1 VNVLSF
7 GTFNFLNERTSDLD
21 LTIIM
26 PCLNEAETLASC
38 ISKAQSWSVSSGLN
52 VEILIADNGSTD
64 ESRTIAIQ
72 LGARVVS
79 VDERGYGAALT
90 AGCRSALGRWIV
102 MGDADD
108 SYDFTSLNDF
118 VSKLREG
125 YDLVLGNRFLGGI
138 KPGAMPW
145 KNRYI
150 GNPILSSVGR
160 VLFSSNLGDFHCG
173 LRAFTKAAFFRMDLR
188 TSGME
193 FATEMV
199 VKATMMKM
207 KISEVPTT
215 LSRDGRNRPPH
226 LRPWRDG
233 WRHLRFMLLMSPR
246 WLFLAPG
253 FGLVGFLGLV
263 YLRIYLGP
271 WDVAGAT
278 LDVRT
283 LFFTQVGISLG
294 IMLFLSGLIS
304 REIGV
309 RDQLFRFSDVNE
321 RRIYQR
327 LMTIRPLVG
336 FCLMLLGF
344 VTSLDAFVAWG
355 DLGFNDIEGLQLLRK
370 VSLAT
375 LFLSN
380 GGIILTFSLLGS
392 FISLPTRKISYS
404 DELAASSREK

>member
-7 GTFNFLNERTSDLD
+7 GAINILDERTSDLD

-253 FGLVGFLGLV
+253 LGLVGFLGLV

-404 DELAASSREK
+404 NELAASSREK